1 MSLEAGQFPF
11 NTKIELVN
19 GARCSTA
26 KVKKVIV
33 FLLKL
38 LEHPNMKCYNPAI
51 HMDES

>member
-1 MSLEAGQFPF
+1 MSLEAGQFSL

-19 GARCSTA
+19 RTRGSTA

-38 LEHPNMKCYNPAI
+38 LNILKENEM
-51 HMDES
+51 S